1 MNIATARRK
10 LELAADREAEKL
22 ARAQDKATLG
32 YRNYE
37 EGNRMADE
45 AKRRI
50 RYFQERKREL
60 DASETAA
67 EACP

>member
-1 MNIATARRK
+1 MRIDRARRK

-22 ARAQDKATLG
+22 ARAQDKARRG
-32 YRNYE
+32 MRNYE
-37 EGNRMADE
+37 TGTRQADE

-50 RYFQERKREL
+50 MYFQERKREL
-60 DASETAA
+60 DASELAA